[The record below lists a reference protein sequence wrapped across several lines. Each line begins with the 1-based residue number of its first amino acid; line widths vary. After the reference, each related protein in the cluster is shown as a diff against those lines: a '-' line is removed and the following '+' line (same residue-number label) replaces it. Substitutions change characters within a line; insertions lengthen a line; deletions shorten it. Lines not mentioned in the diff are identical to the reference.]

1 MEVLV
6 NALLAYVTL
15 FIIAAVIALLVSVIR
30 KVIKY
35 VGGRE

>member
-15 FIIAAVIALLVSVIR
+15 FIIATIIALLVTLIR
-30 KVIKY
+30 KVIKH
-35 VGGRE
+35 VGGGE